1 MHAHIYV
8 YIPFIYICIY
18 AYKLCIIKSRRVHRR
33 PAVRHIITSLTNK
46 QTRYLLAAD
55 PIQRKSLFFFFFFFF
70 LSALFLL
77 LLLLPFLSLSF
88 FFTFVSR
95 ASSASPSPSVAE
107 TNGGEK
113 SPSNPRRADHSVRV
127 YVYLFSP
134 LFLTLTLLFF
144 PHSLSLVVV
153 SAQSYYLAARRN
165 GKGEEERRQP
175 HM

>member
-1 MHAHIYV
+1 MYNKIA
-8 YIPFIYICIY
+8 
-18 AYKLCIIKSRRVHRR
+18 RRVHRR

-55 PIQRKSLFFFFFFFF
+55 PIQRKSFFFFF

-77 LLLLPFLSLSF
+77 LLLLLPSLSLSF

-127 YVYLFSP
+127 TFIF
-134 LFLTLTLLFF
+134 FL
-144 PHSLSLVVV
+144 LSFL
-153 SAQSYYLAARRN
+153 
-165 GKGEEERRQP
+165 P
-175 HM
+175 

>member
-1 MHAHIYV
+1 MYNKIA
-8 YIPFIYICIY
+8 
-18 AYKLCIIKSRRVHRR
+18 RRVHRR

-55 PIQRKSLFFFFFFFF
+55 PIQRKSLFFFFFF

-77 LLLLPFLSLSF
+77 LLLLLPSLSLSF

-127 YVYLFSP
+127 TFIF
-134 LFLTLTLLFF
+134 FLPSFL
-144 PHSLSLVVV
+144 P
-153 SAQSYYLAARRN
+153 
-165 GKGEEERRQP
+165 
-175 HM
+175 

>member
-55 PIQRKSLFFFFFFFF
+55 PIQRKSLFFFFFF
-70 LSALFLL
+70 LSSLCS
-77 LLLLPFLSLSF
+77 LPSSPSPPSLSFSLSLSF
-88 FFTFVSR
+88 SR
-95 ASSASPSPSVAE
+95 SSLASSASPSPSVAE

-127 YVYLFSP
+127 TFIFFSP

-153 SAQSYYLAARRN
+153 SARN
-165 GKGEEERRQP
+165 P
-175 HM
+175 II

>member
-55 PIQRKSLFFFFFFFF
+55 PIQRKRAFSFSFSLLSSFFSFSSFP
-70 LSALFLL
+70 
-77 LLLLPFLSLSF
+77 PFLYF

-95 ASSASPSPSVAE
+95 VFGVSFAPSVAE

-127 YVYLFSP
+127 TFIFFSP

-153 SAQSYYLAARRN
+153 SARN
-165 GKGEEERRQP
+165 P
-175 HM
+175 II